1 MSGTLIID
9 AGAAKAL
16 IEYNRSLLP
25 VGVTEVRGDFDEG
38 EVVEIIHQDT
48 GQRLAV
54 GQVNFSATD
63 ARRVA
68 RERTEQFDRI
78 LGNKEER
85 VVMVHRDNLALS
97 M

>member
-1 MSGTLIID
+1 
-9 AGAAKAL
+9 
-16 IEYNRSLLP
+16 
-25 VGVTEVRGDFDEG
+25 
-38 EVVEIIHQDT
+38 
-48 GQRLAV
+48 
-54 GQVNFSATD
+54 FSSNE

-78 LGNKEER
+78 LGSSEER